1 MAAERVHLT
10 EEKATL
16 LATLYGR
23 ALDARS
29 PHPILGDT
37 LAAQVVE
44 RIDHDFSSTG
54 ITRRSAASVAYRA
67 RFLDGWAAEF
77 LTAHPDAVVLHLG
90 CGLDTRVH
98 RLDPPPGV
106 DWYDVDYPEVVEL
119 RRRLFPERPGCTT
132 IGSSVTDLA
141 WLDQVPADGRQV
153 LVIAEGLFYY
163 LDATL
168 GRELVRRIVDRFA
181 GGELVFDALG
191 KLGLR
196 LQVLNKPVRQAH
208 AKMHWAIDGPQD
220 LLSIHPRL
228 RCTTM
233 LSALD
238 MTDPGLPV
246 GFRVAT
252 RLMKAVPGMAKT
264 AAFYRLE
271 F

>member
-1 MAAERVHLT
+1 MAAEKVHLT

-44 RIDHDFSSTG
+44 RIDHDFARTG
-54 ITRRSAASVAYRA
+54 ITRRSAASVAFRA
-67 RFLDGWAAEF
+67 RLIDGWATEF

-90 CGLDTRVH
+90 CGLDTRAH
-98 RLDPPPGV
+98 RLDRPPGT
-106 DWYDVDYPEVVEL
+106 DWYDVDYPEVVDL
-119 RRRLFPERPGCTT
+119 RRRLLPELPGHTT

-141 WLDQVPADGRQV
+141 WLDQVPGDGRQV
-153 LVIAEGLFYY
+153 LVVAEGLFYY
-163 LDATL
+163 LDAAR

-181 GGELVFDALG
+181 GGEFVFDAMSG
-191 KLGLR
+191 LGLR
-196 LQVLNKPVRQAH
+196 LQVFNKPVRVAH

-220 LLSIHPRL
+220 LLSIHPKL
-228 RCTTM
+228 RSATM

-238 MTDPGLPV
+238 LTGPGLPT
-246 GFRVAT
+246 GYRVAA
-252 RLMKAVPGMAKT
+252 RLMRAVPGMAKA
-264 AAFYRLE
+264 AAFYRLG

>member
-1 MAAERVHLT
+1 MAAERVRLT

-29 PHPILGDT
+29 PRPILGDT

-44 RIDHDFSSTG
+44 RIDHDFAKTG
-54 ITRRSAASVAYRA
+54 ITRRSAASVAFRA

-90 CGLDTRVH
+90 CGLDTRAH
-98 RLDPPPGV
+98 RMDPPPGV
-106 DWYDVDYPEVVEL
+106 AWYDVDYPEVVDL
-119 RRRLFPERPGCTT
+119 RRRLLPERPGHTT
-132 IGSSVTDLA
+132 IGSSVTDPA
-141 WLDQVPADGRQV
+141 WLDQVPGDGRQV

-163 LDATL
+163 LDAAG

-181 GGELVFDALG
+181 GGEFVFDAMSR
-191 KLGLR
+191 LGLR
-196 LQVLNKPVRQAH
+196 LQVLNKPVRKAN
-208 AKMHWAIDGPQD
+208 ATMHWAVEGPQD

-228 RCTTM
+228 RCTTA

-238 MTDPGLPV
+238 MTGPGLPR
-246 GFRVAT
+246 GFRVAA
-252 RLMKAVPGMAKT
+252 RLMKLVPGMANA
-264 AAFYRLE
+264 AAFYRLA